1 MKKIISLLIIVIVLI
16 PVLVFSQDNS
26 ALKSDKINLKG
37 KHVIGLNLGLSNQTT
52 NVTVDI
58 NNVSTDMN
66 FQAFLSYNY
75 WFTNELA
82 IEANAGYI
90 ASSVNSNVT
99 LFNVEQKTAVIMPYY
114 LGAKYAPD
122 ALSVS
127 ENIRPFVSLLVGGVT
142 GSGTEDKITLLNVS
156 TEVYTETVFSLKG
169 GIGADALV
177 SRLVKLGLMVDY
189 MYMPD
194 FKRSVG
200 TRKNYS
206 GVNVSFGLGFML

>member
-1 MKKIISLLIIVIVLI
+1 MKKIISLLVIFVLI
-16 PVLVFSQDNS
+16 PVIVFAQNNNV
-26 ALKSDKINLKG
+26 KTEKINLKG
-37 KHVIGLNLGLSNQTT
+37 NHVIGLNLGLSNQTT

-66 FQAFLSYNY
+66 FQASLSYNY

-82 IEANAGYI
+82 IEANAGYL

-99 LFNVEQKTAVIMPYY
+99 IFNVEQKTAVIAPYY
-114 LGAKYAPD
+114 LGAKYSPE
-122 ALSVS
+122 ALSIS
-127 ENIRPFVSLLVGGVT
+127 DNIRPFVSFLVGGVT
-142 GSGTEDKITLLNVS
+142 GSGTEEKVTLLNVT
-156 TEVYTETVFSLKG
+156 TEVYTESVFSMKS

-177 SRLVKLGLMVDY
+177 SKLIKLGLSVDY

-194 FKRSVG
+194 FKRTVG